1 MQVRYLQGPLNI
13 GRAVGIHDIGRG
25 LHLGVDGA
33 ELGGEFHDTILISAN
48 PFAERLPR
56 NTFFKF
62 VSVAETTGAIAT
74 DPAVVTELAAEVA
87 RTHPDKRIVVHYMQ
101 PHTPHLGGVNDRF
114 KQCGI
119 SGVDDREEDD
129 TYSVWEAVK
138 NNLITHAE
146 LRESYIE
153 NLHIVEAECQR
164 LCELLEGKTVIT
176 SDHGEHLG
184 ERKPVFRY

>member
-1 MQVRYLQGPLNI
+1 M
-13 GRAVGIHDIGRG
+13 
-25 LHLGVDGA
+25 A
-33 ELGGEFHDTILISAN
+33 ES
-48 PFAERLPR
+48 
-56 NTFFKF
+56 
-62 VSVAETTGAIAT
+62 TGAIAI
-74 DPAVVTELAAEVA
+74 DPAVVAELAAEVA
-87 RTHPDKRIVVHYMQ
+87 RTHPDKRMLVQYIQ
-101 PHTPHLGGVNDRF
+101 SHTSHLGGVNDRF

-138 NNLITHAE
+138 NDLITHTE

-176 SDHGEHLG
+176 SDHGEHLS
-184 ERKPVFRY
+184 ERKPVFRYYGHGYDTIENRQVPLLTVPYETRQRLTQDEPQGSHRRSEDEISDHLALLGYIE